1 MVGIGIYL
9 ILYCFN
15 VQGGWVVKQSYE
27 YFNEPSKSSPLLH
40 VLGTKLRVS
49 SAICLNRENVD
60 AEVGCK
66 HDVTKL

>member
-9 ILYCFN
+9 YCFN
-15 VQGGWVVKQSYE
+15 VLERVQGRKTES
-27 YFNEPSKSSPLLH
+27 YFNEPSKPSPLLH
-40 VLGTKLRVS
+40 VVGTKLRVS

-60 AEVGCK
+60 AEVGGK